1 MKNSVFESN
10 SAFSRLNS
18 KKCGSQE
25 KALTELKKLK
35 AGTQLKLDLA

>member
-25 KALTELKKLK
+25 KVAQQKEALY
-35 AGTQLKLDLA
+35 A